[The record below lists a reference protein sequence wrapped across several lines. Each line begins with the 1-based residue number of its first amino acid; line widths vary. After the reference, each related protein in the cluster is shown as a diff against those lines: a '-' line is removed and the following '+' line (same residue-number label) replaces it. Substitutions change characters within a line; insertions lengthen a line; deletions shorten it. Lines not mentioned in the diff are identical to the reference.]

1 MNEMSNNVTVVGIGR
16 LGLAWAL
23 VLDNAGYN
31 VIGCDIR
38 REYVESLNNK
48 TFTTI
53 EPHVDD
59 YLHASKNFI
68 ATTDLARAINHS
80 NIIFIN
86 VKTESDSD
94 GKYDHSQLDSL
105 IESIIAIGRQ
115 KETKHLVI
123 ATNVNPGFCDQLDES
138 INKFNYKISFNPEY
152 VPQGRIIEWDENPEV
167 VIIGSTDDKT
177 GNEVQNIIET
187 VCKNKPPI
195 YRMDRLSAEISKLA
209 LNCYLTVK
217 ISYANSIGDLAQKA
231 GGNPD
236 KILEAVGGDSRIGNK
251 YFQYGFGYGGPCFP
265 RDNKALI
272 HFAEKVGAS
281 VPLNAAADKSNKE
294 HFQYQLQ
301 NLLNNTSKDTIIV
314 FNGALENNEKSNE
327 KKLVFEGVTYKKGTA
342 ILDESQQL
350 MLAVKLAQNGYTV
363 VIKDC
368 EEVKTQMVER
378 YGILFQYE

>member
-138 INKFNYKISFNPEY
+138 INKFNYKISF
-152 VPQGRIIEWDENPEV
+152 
-167 VIIGSTDDKT
+167 T
-177 GNEVQNIIET
+177 
-187 VCKNKPPI
+187 
-195 YRMDRLSAEISKLA
+195 
-209 LNCYLTVK
+209 
-217 ISYANSIGDLAQKA
+217 
-231 GGNPD
+231 
-236 KILEAVGGDSRIGNK
+236 
-251 YFQYGFGYGGPCFP
+251 F
-265 RDNKALI
+265 
-272 HFAEKVGAS
+272 
-281 VPLNAAADKSNKE
+281 
-294 HFQYQLQ
+294 
-301 NLLNNTSKDTIIV
+301 
-314 FNGALENNEKSNE
+314 
-327 KKLVFEGVTYKKGTA
+327 
-342 ILDESQQL
+342 
-350 MLAVKLAQNGYTV
+350 
-363 VIKDC
+363 
-368 EEVKTQMVER
+368 
-378 YGILFQYE
+378 